1 MNFWCDMV
9 FEVKTWEGL
18 KQSKETTC
26 NTPYYISLPRLKQC
40 KETNVIFKWFIT
52 NENYRSANNRFCVK
66 FGLVV
71 WSYRVKRVSPSTKK
85 CQPLIESY
93 RFVLDSK
100 WSPIKKNFCAVLGIL
115 GVFHENKRKPEGF
128 GIKRDNKIQKLSHSK
143 NQNAL
148 PEYRHCFKQQLTKHR
163 IIEILKRSKLHAA

>member
-26 NTPYYISLPRLKQC
+26 NTPYYISFPRLKQC
-40 KETNVIFKWFIT
+40 KETNIIFKWLIT
-52 NENYRSANNRFCVK
+52 NENYRSANNRFRVK

-85 CQPLIESY
+85 MSAVDRKLLLRSWLEVKSNKKKISAPSWEFWGCFTKTKESQKDLALRETTIFKSY
-93 RFVLDSK
+93 HIRSIKTPCRNIDTVLRNS
-100 WSPIKKNFCAVLGIL
+100 
-115 GVFHENKRKPEGF
+115 
-128 GIKRDNKIQKLSHSK
+128 
-143 NQNAL
+143 
-148 PEYRHCFKQQLTKHR
+148 
-163 IIEILKRSKLHAA
+163 

>member
-9 FEVKTWEGL
+9 FKVKTWEGL
-18 KQSKETTC
+18 KQSKET
-26 NTPYYISLPRLKQC
+26 NTPYYISFPRLKHC

-52 NENYRSANNRFCVK
+52 NENYRSANNRFRVK

-71 WSYRVKRVSPSTKK
+71 WSYRVKRVSSSTKK

-100 WSPIKKNFCAVLGIL
+100 WSPIKKKISAPSWEFWGCFMKTKESQKDLALRETTRFKSYHIRRIKTPCRNIDTVLS
-115 GVFHENKRKPEGF
+115 N
-128 GIKRDNKIQKLSHSK
+128 S
-143 NQNAL
+143 
-148 PEYRHCFKQQLTKHR
+148 
-163 IIEILKRSKLHAA
+163 

>member
-1 MNFWCDMV
+1 MKQEPISCRADNALAARCQSFAARWACV
-9 FEVKTWEGL
+9 L
-18 KQSKETTC
+18 KRPILYLAAYIDN
-26 NTPYYISLPRLKQC
+26 NTPYYISFPRLNV
-40 KETNVIFKWFIT
+40 NVIFKWFIT
-52 NENYRSANNRFCVK
+52 NENYRSANNRFRMK

-71 WSYRVKRVSPSTKK
+71 WSYRVKRVSSSTKK

-128 GIKRDNKIQKLSHSK
+128 GIKRQQDSK
-143 NQNAL
+143 VITF
-148 PEYRHCFKQQLTKHR
+148 E
-163 IIEILKRSKLHAA
+163 ESKSLAGISTLF

>member
-18 KQSKETTC
+18 KQSEET
-26 NTPYYISLPRLKQC
+26 NTAYYISFLWLKQC

-52 NENYRSANNRFCVK
+52 NENYRSANNIFRVK
-66 FGLVV
+66 FDLVV
-71 WSYRVKRVSPSTKK
+71 WSYRVKRVSFSTKK

-100 WSPIKKNFCAVLGIL
+100 WSPIKKKISAPSWEFWGCFTKTKESQKDLALRETTRFKSYHIRRIKTPCRNIETVLS
-115 GVFHENKRKPEGF
+115 N
-128 GIKRDNKIQKLSHSK
+128 S
-143 NQNAL
+143 
-148 PEYRHCFKQQLTKHR
+148 
-163 IIEILKRSKLHAA
+163 

>member
-26 NTPYYISLPRLKQC
+26 NAPYYISLPRLKQC

-100 WSPIKKNFCAVLGIL
+100 WSPIKKKFLRRLGNFG
-115 GVFHENKRKPEGF
+115 GVSRK
-128 GIKRDNKIQKLSHSK
+128 QKK
-143 NQNAL
+143 A
-148 PEYRHCFKQQLTKHR
+148 RR
-163 IIEILKRSKLHAA
+163 IWH

>member
-52 NENYRSANNRFCVK
+52 NENYRSANNRFRVK

-100 WSPIKKNFCAVLGIL
+100 WSPIKKKISAPSWEFWGCFTKTKESQKDLALRETTRFKSYHIRRIKTPCRNIDTVLS
-115 GVFHENKRKPEGF
+115 N
-128 GIKRDNKIQKLSHSK
+128 S
-143 NQNAL
+143 
-148 PEYRHCFKQQLTKHR
+148 
-163 IIEILKRSKLHAA
+163 

>member
-9 FEVKTWEGL
+9 FEVQTWEGL
-18 KQSKETTC
+18 KQSKET
-26 NTPYYISLPRLKQC
+26 NTAYYISFPWLKQC

-52 NENYRSANNRFCVK
+52 NENYRSANNIFRVK

-71 WSYRVKRVSPSTKK
+71 WSYRVKRVSFSTKK

-100 WSPIKKNFCAVLGIL
+100 WSPIKKISAPSWEFWGCFTKTKESQKDLALRETSRFKSYHIRRIKTPCQNIDTVLS
-115 GVFHENKRKPEGF
+115 N
-128 GIKRDNKIQKLSHSK
+128 S
-143 NQNAL
+143 
-148 PEYRHCFKQQLTKHR
+148 
-163 IIEILKRSKLHAA
+163 